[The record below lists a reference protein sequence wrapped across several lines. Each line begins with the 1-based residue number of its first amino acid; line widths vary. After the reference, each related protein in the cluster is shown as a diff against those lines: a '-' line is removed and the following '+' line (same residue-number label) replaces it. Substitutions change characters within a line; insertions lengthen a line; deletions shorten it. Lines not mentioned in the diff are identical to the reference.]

1 MGDDAAYD
9 VVGDAEEDAG
19 DEACALLAAA
29 RAAEGEGQGEQDH
42 RCGGERGQQALPEF
56 EALLLV
62 VEAVGRHEAG
72 QGVEFAQ
79 GFGGFDGGE
88 GL

>member
-1 MGDDAAYD
+1 MNFRLIAVYGA
-9 VVGDAEEDAG
+9 
-19 DEACALLAAA
+19 
-29 RAAEGEGQGEQDH
+29 
-42 RCGGERGQQALPEF
+42 F